1 MQIDKVLHALE
12 CSPVIAAVQQ
22 EALPEALASPAEVI
36 FHLGADLMHIPA
48 IVQAVHEAG
57 KLLFIHIDLTEGL
70 GKDRAA
76 IKYLAQWGVDGII
89 STRTQLIR
97 YAKEA

>member
-48 IVQAVHEAG
+48 IVQAVHE
-57 KLLFIHIDLTEGL
+57 TEPPSNIWRNGAWM
-70 GKDRAA
+70 GSFP
-76 IKYLAQWGVDGII
+76 QGP
-89 STRTQLIR
+89 S
-97 YAKEA
+97 